1 MVNIGE
7 LRHTERGALTRED
20 LSNLFLSVLTQVL
33 TLQLRRSVDLTI
45 VAATLSGALL
55 VDALG

>member
-7 LRHTERGALTRED
+7 LRHTEKGALTREG